1 MTNGRSPGKAMLP
14 SPAPLHYVKDS
25 HCSYCGQRFSHDQPW
40 PRQCAKCGNISFV
53 NPIPVV
59 IVLVPVDDGVLVVRR
74 SQEPGSGVLALP
86 GGFVE
91 LGETW
96 QEAGARKLREEA
108 AVLADPH
115 TIQEFRVFSAP
126 DDTIIICGRAPALN
140 STELT
145 PFQPTDEASERK
157 ILDQPETLAF
167 PLHTEIIT
175 AYFSDQNHSSA
186 HS

>member
-1 MTNGRSPGKAMLP
+1 MTNGRPPGRAMLP
-14 SPAPLHYVKDS
+14 SPAPLHYLKDS

-96 QEAGARKLREEA
+96 QETGAREVRGSKQSLWIR
-108 AVLADPH
+108 
-115 TIQEFRVFSAP
+115 IRFR
-126 DDTIIICGRAPALN
+126 
-140 STELT
+140 
-145 PFQPTDEASERK
+145 
-157 ILDQPETLAF
+157 
-167 PLHTEIIT
+167 
-175 AYFSDQNHSSA
+175 SSA
-186 HS
+186 SFVHQTTRSSFVAGRRL